1 MSLYRIT
8 LIIDSKLEGEDEI
21 YEDIFNK
28 KVGRNSVLEV
38 ENVEICEDY
47 EEDENVIEGDD
58 STAYPDS
65 DE

>member
-8 LIIDSKLEGEDEI
+8 LIIDSKLEDEDEI